1 MAYIGKPPN
10 TTGKDAGPSLKLD
23 DISSGFNGNTKVFD
37 LTVAGTSVDPHVN
50 NTQIYLSGVHQ
61 LPGTAYTLSGSQIV
75 FTAAPSSSL
84 SFHGAM
90 IGDATLF
97 TPNQDTIE
105 PAAFTDNARTTISGS
120 FSQTHLSSKI
130 SGIISGAA
138 QLPSGVVSASVLSS
152 PAQGTIRLATNGV
165 NTDVDS
171 GLQAGDSPTFAAGT
185 ITGDLSVGG
194 TLTAQEIHTEF
205 TSASIMFSSGSTKF
219 GDTIDDTHEVTGSM
233 TMSGSVTVND
243 GNLTVTDDL
252 SVDGTTN
259 LDNTDIDGTL
269 TVDGGNIV
277 FNEASANQDFR
288 VESNGQT
295 HMLFVDGDDKIGI
308 AEDTPTALLHITR
321 AAGSY
326 TAANLAESAGAGVFR
341 VQPDGTNQTSLH
353 ASSVTNFRVALQ
365 VSGSSS
371 GDNDIVLQPFAG
383 RVGIGTRSPA
393 STLDVS
399 SAETS
404 NTANFNSTSGTTNI
418 TFKENGTLTGQI
430 EFHSGSNQ
438 ISQIVTRKTG
448 GTLALGS
455 NNVQT
460 LFITDNDFVGIGT
473 NNPGNPLHIHSDTY
487 PQLNIDGTDN
497 SGNIG
502 FVLSGSG
509 GRGGMRWNGSNND
522 VEILR
527 EGGGVEISL
536 LDGGGTQFAG
546 NLKIDRTAD
555 GGNSVLTIQNSA
567 GAGSTDETA
576 QLVFNHTSNSTLGAK
591 ITCPR
596 ADNYNASGN
605 QSAKLLFTVNSE
617 GSSKTALEIDQF
629 GTHIYDQNLNKGV
642 FYVDTESTDQDVF
655 FMDTELTSGKAFH
668 VDVDAITTG
677 MIMDLNSNHNDST
690 TRTLVSIIND
700 SSGATGATPFFVR
713 QDANNRTVAFESA
726 RGDLSND
733 ILRMN
738 ALGRSST
745 NNFSFLVTFTDGDDD
760 FQHAMK
766 GDGSLVADGAY
777 DSSGA
782 DYAEY
787 FESKDGSAISVG
799 TTVRLDG
806 DKIVS
811 CSVGDTPLG
820 VIRPKNSSA
829 TIGNTATF
837 RWAEKYL
844 KDDYGGFQMEQHTIT
859 TWDVSG
865 SEDATGGIVTI
876 QHHTDKIPSDVTVPS
891 DAEIISTEED
901 GSPLMRRKLN
911 PKYTSS
917 LTYVSR
923 EDRDEWN
930 IVGLLGQI
938 PITKGQPTGSQW
950 VKMRDIS
957 DTVELWFVK

>member
-1 MAYIGKPPN
+1 
-10 TTGKDAGPSLKLD
+10 LRQV
-23 DISSGFNGNTKVFD
+23 SS
-37 LTVAGTSVDPHVN
+37 
-50 NTQIYLSGVHQ
+50 
-61 LPGTAYTLSGSQIV
+61 
-75 FTAAPSSSL
+75 
-84 SFHGAM
+84 
-90 IGDATLF
+90 
-97 TPNQDTIE
+97 
-105 PAAFTDNARTTISGS
+105 TISGS
-120 FSQTHLSSKI
+120 IPQ
-130 SGIISGAA
+130 A
-138 QLPSGVVSASVLSS
+138 
-152 PAQGTIRLATNGV
+152 LATN
-165 NTDVDS
+165 S
-171 GLQAGDSPTFAAGT
+171 SPTFAAGT

-194 TLTAQEIHTEF
+194 TLTAQEVHTEF
-205 TSASIMFSSGSTKF
+205 ESASILFTSGSTRF
-219 GDTIDDTHEVTGSM
+219 GDDTTDTHRVTGSM
-233 TMSGSVTVND
+233 DISGSLKLPHGDVTITD
-243 GNLTVTDDL
+243 NLD
-252 SVDGTTN
+252 VDGTTN
-259 LDNTDIDGTL
+259 LDVVDIDDVVTITATGVNAAPSLAIDNTS
-269 TVDGGNIV
+269 N
-277 FNEASANQDFR
+277 ASYIH
-288 VESNGQT
+288 S
-295 HMLFVDGDDKIGI
+295 
-308 AEDTPTALLHITR
+308 AELL
-321 AAGSY
+321 
-326 TAANLAESAGAGVFR
+326 AANLGEGNNNIIVLGKEGSTKKSGFVGYKLVADSASDNNLLVFGHFGTTELVSINGAGQMGV
-341 VQPDGTNQTSLH
+341 
-353 ASSVTNFRVALQ
+353 
-365 VSGSSS
+365 
-371 GDNDIVLQPFAG
+371 
-383 RVGIGTRSPA
+383 
-393 STLDVS
+393 
-399 SAETS
+399 
-404 NTANFNSTSGTTNI
+404 GTTTMDAHVNI
-418 TFKENGTLTGQI
+418 NSGATNAGLHVESTDSNANISMADNAGSVVIAAAGN
-430 EFHSGSNQ
+430 EF
-438 ISQIVTRKTG
+438 IVETG
-448 GTLALGS
+448 GTASTAGS
-455 NNVQT
+455 GAGEAFRIDDQG
-460 LFITDNDFVGIGT
+460 LVGIGT
-473 NNPGNPLHIHSDTY
+473 NDPKGGGLHIHRDSY
-487 PQLNIDGTDN
+487 PQLIIDGEDN
-497 SGNIG
+497 NDNVG
-502 FVLSGSG
+502 FVLSGSSA
-509 GRGGMRWNGSNND
+509 RGGLRWNASNND

-546 NLKIDRTAD
+546 NLKIDRDAD
-555 GGNSVLTIQNSA
+555 GGNAVLTVQNSA

-576 QLVFNHTSNSTLGAK
+576 QLVFNHTSNNTLGAK
-591 ITCPR
+591 ITCTR
-596 ADNYNASGN
+596 ADNYNTSGN
-605 QSAKLLFTVNSE
+605 QSAKLLFTVQSG
-617 GSSKTALEIDQF
+617 GSAKTALEIDQF
-629 GTHIYDQNLNKGV
+629 GTHVYDQNQNKGV
-642 FYVDTESTDQDVF
+642 FYVDSESTDQDVF

-668 VDVDAITTG
+668 LDVDAITNG
-677 MIMDLNSNHNDST
+677 MIMDINSNHDDST

-766 GDGSLVADGAY
+766 GDGTIVADGAY

-811 CSVGDTPLG
+811 CSIGDTPIG

-829 TIGNTATF
+829 TVGNTATF

-938 PITKGQPTGSQW
+938 PVTKGQPTGSQW

-957 DTVELWFVK
+957 DTVELWYVK

>member
-1 MAYIGKPPN
+1 MAYIGKLPA
-10 TTGKDAGPSLKLD
+10 TQGKDAGPSLKID
-23 DISSGFNGNTKVFD
+23 DISSNFNGQNTVFN
-37 LTVAGTSVDPHVN
+37 LTVDGTSIDPHIN
-50 NTQIYLSGVHQ
+50 NIQIYLSGVHQ
-61 LPGTAYTLSGSQIV
+61 LPGSSFSLSGSQVV
-75 FTAAPSSSL
+75 FTQAPSASL
-84 SFHGAM
+84 SFHGSI
-90 IGDATLF
+90 IGDARLI
-97 TPNQDTIE
+97 TPDNDTVE
-105 PAAFTDNARTTISGS
+105 PASFTSSTSTSISGSLGANATLIRSLTAASISGSKNAGAISGSFRGELSSSVYLRQVASTISGS
-120 FSQTHLSSKI
+120 IPQ
-130 SGIISGAA
+130 A
-138 QLPSGVVSASVLSS
+138 
-152 PAQGTIRLATNGV
+152 LAT
-165 NTDVDS
+165 TS
-171 GLQAGDSPTFAAGT
+171 SPTFAAGT

-194 TLTAQEIHTEF
+194 TLTAQEVHTEF
-205 TSASIMFSSGSTKF
+205 ESASILFTSGSTRF
-219 GDTIDDTHEVTGSM
+219 GDDTTDTHRVTGSM
-233 TMSGSVTVND
+233 DISGSLNIPHGD
-243 GNLTVTDDL
+243 LIVTD
-252 SVDGTTN
+252 N
-259 LDNTDIDGTL
+259 
-269 TVDGGNIV
+269 
-277 FNEASANQDFR
+277 
-288 VESNGQT
+288 
-295 HMLFVDGDDKIGI
+295 IGI
-308 AEDTPTALLHITR
+308 GTDSPDSQLHVV
-321 AAGSY
+321 AAGSPSIRVTDTTNTVTGKFQADNSVGKVGTQTNHSFELFSNNT
-326 TAANLAESAGAGVFR
+326 TAVTI
-341 VQPDGTNQTSLH
+341 DTSQ
-353 ASSVTNFRVALQ
+353 N
-365 VSGSSS
+365 
-371 GDNDIVLQPFAG
+371 
-383 RVGIGTRSPA
+383 VGIGTTTMDAHVNINSGA
-393 STLDVS
+393 ANAGLHVES
-399 SAETS
+399 SDS
-404 NTANFNSTSGTTNI
+404 NANISMADNAGSVVIAAAGN
-418 TFKENGTLTGQI
+418 
-430 EFHSGSNQ
+430 EF
-438 ISQIVTRKTG
+438 IVETG
-448 GTLALGS
+448 GTASTAGS
-455 NNVQT
+455 GAGEAFRIDDQG
-460 LFITDNDFVGIGT
+460 LVGIGT
-473 NNPGNPLHIHSDTY
+473 NDPKGGGLHIHRDSY
-487 PQLNIDGTDN
+487 PQLIIDGEDN
-497 SGNIG
+497 NDKIG

-509 GRGGMRWNGSNND
+509 ARGGLRWNASNND

-536 LDGGGTQFAG
+536 LDGGGTEFAG
-546 NLKIDRTAD
+546 NLKIDRDAD
-555 GGNSVLTIQNSA
+555 GGNAVLTVQNSA

-576 QLVFNHTSNSTLGAK
+576 QLVFNHTSNNTLGAK
-591 ITCPR
+591 ITCVR
-596 ADNYNASGN
+596 ADNYNTSGN
-605 QSAKLLFTVNSE
+605 QSGKLLFTVQSG
-617 GSSKTALEIDQF
+617 GSAKTALEIDQF
-629 GTHIYDQNLNKGV
+629 GTHVYDQNQNKGV

-668 VDVDAITTG
+668 LDVDAITNG
-677 MIMDLNSNHNDST
+677 MIMDINSNHDDST
-690 TRTLVSIIND
+690 TRTLVAIIND
-700 SSGATGATPFFVR
+700 SSGATGATPLYVR

-766 GDGSLVADGAY
+766 GDGTIVADGAY

-811 CSVGDTPLG
+811 CSIGDTPIG

-829 TIGNTATF
+829 TVGNTATF

-938 PITKGQPTGSQW
+938 PVTKGQPTGSQW

-957 DTVELWFVK
+957 DTVELWYVK

>member
-1 MAYIGKPPN
+1 MAYIGKLPA
-10 TTGKDAGPSLKLD
+10 TQGKDAGPSLKID
-23 DISSGFNGNTKVFD
+23 DISSNFNGQNTVFN
-37 LTVAGTSVDPHVN
+37 LTVDGTSIDPHIN
-50 NTQIYLSGVHQ
+50 NIQIYLSGVHQ
-61 LPGTAYTLSGSQIV
+61 LPGSSFSLSGSQVV
-75 FTAAPSSSL
+75 FTQAPSASL
-84 SFHGAM
+84 SFHGSI
-90 IGDATLF
+90 IGDARLM
-97 TPNQDTIE
+97 TPDNDTVE
-105 PAAFTDNARTTISGS
+105 PASFTSSTSTSISGSLGANATLIRSLTAASISGSKNAGAISGSFRGELSSSVYLRQVASTISGS
-120 FSQTHLSSKI
+120 IPQ
-130 SGIISGAA
+130 A
-138 QLPSGVVSASVLSS
+138 
-152 PAQGTIRLATNGV
+152 LAT
-165 NTDVDS
+165 TS
-171 GLQAGDSPTFAAGT
+171 SPTFAAGT

-194 TLTAQEIHTEF
+194 TLTAQEVHTEF
-205 TSASIMFSSGSTKF
+205 ESASILFTSGSTKF
-219 GDTIDDTHEVTGSM
+219 GDSADDIHNMTGS
-233 TMSGSVTVND
+233 
-243 GNLTVTDDL
+243 L
-252 SVDGTTN
+252 
-259 LDNTDIDGTL
+259 
-269 TVDGGNIV
+269 
-277 FNEASANQDFR
+277 R
-288 VESNGQT
+288 
-295 HMLFVDGDDKIGI
+295 
-308 AEDTPTALLHITR
+308 
-321 AAGSY
+321 
-326 TAANLAESAGAGVFR
+326 
-341 VQPDGTNQTSLH
+341 
-353 ASSVTNFRVALQ
+353 
-365 VSGSSS
+365 VSGSST
-371 GDNDIVLQPFAG
+371 GEHYIIGNN
-383 RVGIGTRSPA
+383 VGIGTDNPAFDLHIGDNSNSIFGANLGSDGLLIAPVANNVRLIIEGDADASITLVDDGASSNEQAMMLQTDGGFTKFRS
-393 STLDVS
+393 LNDD
-399 SAETS
+399 
-404 NTANFNSTSGTTNI
+404 
-418 TFKENGTLTGQI
+418 
-430 EFHSGSNQ
+430 
-438 ISQIVTRKTG
+438 TG
-448 GTLALGS
+448 GNSDNIIVLNHS
-455 NNVQT
+455 NGY
-460 LFITDNDFVGIGT
+460 VGVGT
-473 NNPGNPLHIHSDTY
+473 NAPGNPLHLHSDTY

-677 MIMDLNSNHNDST
+677 MIMDLNSNHDDST

-811 CSVGDTPLG
+811 CSIGDTPIG

-829 TIGNTATF
+829 TVGNTATF

-876 QHHTDKIPSDVTVPS
+876 QHHTDRIPSDVTVPS

-938 PITKGQPTGSQW
+938 PVTKGQPTGSQW

-957 DTVELWFVK
+957 DTVELWYVK

>member
-1 MAYIGKPPN
+1 MAYIGKLPA
-10 TTGKDAGPSLKLD
+10 TQGKDAGPSLKID
-23 DISSGFNGNTKVFD
+23 DISSNFNGQNTVFN
-37 LTVAGTSVDPHVN
+37 LTVDGTSIDPHIN
-50 NTQIYLSGVHQ
+50 NIQIYLSGVHQ
-61 LPGTAYTLSGSQIV
+61 LPGSSFSLSGSQVV
-75 FTAAPSSSL
+75 FTQAPSASL
-84 SFHGAM
+84 SFHGSI
-90 IGDATLF
+90 IGDARLM
-97 TPNQDTIE
+97 TPDNDTVE
-105 PAAFTDNARTTISGS
+105 PASFTSSTSTSISGSLGTNATLIRSLTAASISGSKNAGAISGSFRGELSSSVYLRQVASTISGS
-120 FSQTHLSSKI
+120 IPQ
-130 SGIISGAA
+130 A
-138 QLPSGVVSASVLSS
+138 
-152 PAQGTIRLATNGV
+152 LAT
-165 NTDVDS
+165 TS
-171 GLQAGDSPTFAAGT
+171 SPTFAAGT

-194 TLTAQEIHTEF
+194 TLTAQEVHTEF
-205 TSASIMFSSGSTKF
+205 ESASILFTSGSTRF
-219 GDTIDDTHEVTGSM
+219 GDDTTDTHRVTGSM
-233 TMSGSVTVND
+233 DISGSLNIPHGD
-243 GNLTVTDDL
+243 LIVTDNIAI
-252 SVDGTTN
+252 GT
-259 LDNTDIDGTL
+259 DSPD
-269 TVDGGNIV
+269 
-277 FNEASANQDFR
+277 SQ
-288 VESNGQT
+288 
-295 HMLFVDGDDKIGI
+295 
-308 AEDTPTALLHITR
+308 LHVV
-321 AAGSY
+321 AAGSPSIRVTDTTNTVTGKFQTDNSVGKIGTHTNHSFELFSNNT
-326 TAANLAESAGAGVFR
+326 TAVTI
-341 VQPDGTNQTSLH
+341 D
-353 ASSVTNFRVALQ
+353 ASQN
-365 VSGSSS
+365 
-371 GDNDIVLQPFAG
+371 
-383 RVGIGTRSPA
+383 VGIGTTTMDAHVNINSGAGNAGLHVESTDSNANISMADNAGSVVIAAAGNEFIVETGGSA
-393 STLDVS
+393 ST
-399 SAETS
+399 AG
-404 NTANFNSTSGTTNI
+404 SGAGESFRI
-418 TFKENGTLTGQI
+418 DDQGL
-430 EFHSGSNQ
+430 
-438 ISQIVTRKTG
+438 
-448 GTLALGS
+448 
-455 NNVQT
+455 
-460 LFITDNDFVGIGT
+460 VGIGT
-473 NNPGNPLHIHSDTY
+473 NDPKGGGLHIHRDSY
-487 PQLNIDGTDN
+487 PQLIIDGEDN
-497 SGNIG
+497 NDNVG
-502 FVLSGSG
+502 FVLSGSSA
-509 GRGGMRWNGSNND
+509 RGGLRWNASNND

-536 LDGGGTQFAG
+536 LDGGGTEFAG
-546 NLKIDRTAD
+546 NLKIDRDAD
-555 GGNSVLTIQNSA
+555 GGNAVLTVQNSA

-576 QLVFNHTSNSTLGAK
+576 QLVFNHTSNNTLGAK
-591 ITCPR
+591 ITCTR
-596 ADNYNASGN
+596 ADNYNTSGN
-605 QSAKLLFTVNSE
+605 QSGKLLFTVQSG
-617 GSSKTALEIDQF
+617 GSAKTALEIDQF
-629 GTHIYDQNLNKGV
+629 GTHIYDQNQNKGV

-668 VDVDAITTG
+668 LDVDAITNG
-677 MIMDLNSNHNDST
+677 MIMDINSNHDDST

-766 GDGSLVADGAY
+766 GDGTIVADGAY

-811 CSVGDTPLG
+811 CSIGDTPIG

-829 TIGNTATF
+829 TVGNTATF

-876 QHHTDKIPSDVTVPS
+876 QHHTDRIPSDVTVPS

-957 DTVELWFVK
+957 DTVELWYVK

>member
-1 MAYIGKPPN
+1 MAYIGKLPA
-10 TTGKDAGPSLKLD
+10 TQGKDAGPSLKID
-23 DISSGFNGNTKVFD
+23 DISSNFNGQNTVFN
-37 LTVAGTSVDPHVN
+37 LTVDGTSIDPHIN
-50 NTQIYLSGVHQ
+50 NIQIYLSGVHQ
-61 LPGTAYTLSGSQIV
+61 LPGSSFSLSGSQVV
-75 FTAAPSSSL
+75 FTQAPSASL
-84 SFHGAM
+84 SFHGSI
-90 IGDATLF
+90 IGDARLM
-97 TPNQDTIE
+97 TPDNDTVE
-105 PAAFTDNARTTISGS
+105 PASFTSSTSTSISGSLGANATLIRSLTAASISGSKNAGAISGSFRGELSSSVYLRQVASTISGS
-120 FSQTHLSSKI
+120 IPQ
-130 SGIISGAA
+130 A
-138 QLPSGVVSASVLSS
+138 
-152 PAQGTIRLATNGV
+152 LAT
-165 NTDVDS
+165 TS
-171 GLQAGDSPTFAAGT
+171 SPTFAAGT

-194 TLTAQEIHTEF
+194 TLTVQEVHTEF
-205 TSASIMFSSGSTKF
+205 ESASILFTSGSTRF
-219 GDTIDDTHEVTGSM
+219 GDDTTDTHRVTGSM
-233 TMSGSVTVND
+233 DISGSLKLPHGDVTITD
-243 GNLTVTDDL
+243 NLD
-252 SVDGTTN
+252 VDGTTN
-259 LDNTDIDGTL
+259 LDVVDIDGAVDMASTL
-269 TVDGGNIV
+269 AVGGNITLSKTANNTSAKLQVQGDFNNTTIQGASGNAGGLIVLRNSDTTDNNFSAINFQDANENTLSGILGVNKSHSSNQGEIV
-277 FNEASANQDFR
+277 FFVRGDLHTDGDEAMRITHGGKVCIGTTTEDAFVNINSGAANAGLH
-288 VESNGQT
+288 VESTDSNANISMADNAGS
-295 HMLFVDGDDKIGI
+295 VVI
-308 AEDTPTALLHITR
+308 A
-321 AAGSY
+321 AAG
-326 TAANLAESAGAGVFR
+326 NEF
-341 VQPDGTNQTSLH
+341 
-353 ASSVTNFRVALQ
+353 
-365 VSGSSS
+365 
-371 GDNDIVLQPFAG
+371 IV
-383 RVGIGTRSPA
+383 
-393 STLDVS
+393 
-399 SAETS
+399 E
-404 NTANFNSTSGTTNI
+404 
-418 TFKENGTLTGQI
+418 
-430 EFHSGSNQ
+430 
-438 ISQIVTRKTG
+438 TG
-448 GTLALGS
+448 GTASTAGS
-455 NNVQT
+455 GAGEAFRIDDQG
-460 LFITDNDFVGIGT
+460 LVGIGT
-473 NNPGNPLHIHSDTY
+473 NDPKGGGLHIHRDSY
-487 PQLNIDGTDN
+487 PQLIIDGEDN
-497 SGNIG
+497 NDNVG
-502 FVLSGSG
+502 FVLSGSSA
-509 GRGGMRWNGSNND
+509 RGGLRWNASNND

-536 LDGGGTQFAG
+536 LDGGGTEFAG
-546 NLKIDRTAD
+546 NLKINRDAD
-555 GGNSVLTIQNSA
+555 GGNAVLTIQNSA

-576 QLVFNHTSNSTLGAK
+576 QLVFNHTSNNTLGAK
-591 ITCPR
+591 IVSIR
-596 ADNYNASGN
+596 NDNYNTSGN
-605 QSAKLLFTVNSE
+605 QSSDLFFTLQRQGSAITPIKFNANNS
-617 GSSKTALEIDQF
+617 LFEINQD
-629 GTHIYDQNLNKGV
+629 HNHGV
-642 FYVDTESTDQDVF
+642 FYIDTESTDQDVF

-668 VDVDAITTG
+668 LDVDAITNG
-677 MIMDLNSNHNDST
+677 MIMDINSNHDDST
-690 TRTLVSIIND
+690 TRTLVAIIND

-766 GDGSLVADGAY
+766 GDGTIVADGAY

-811 CSVGDTPLG
+811 CSIGDTPIG

-829 TIGNTATF
+829 TVGNTATF

-876 QHHTDKIPSDVTVPS
+876 QHHTDRIPSDVTVPS

-957 DTVELWFVK
+957 DTVELWYVK